1 MGALFCGCEKKEI
14 DASVPD
20 FEAKQPTQQKGGPKR
35 EIKNFNKNDSLN
47 ESWSSL
53 DNSHLIGKV
62 LEIQKKNT
70 NSLSKSVL
78 APLAK
83 FSK

>member
-35 EIKNFNKNDSLN
+35 EIKNFNKIFNYLR
-47 ESWSSL
+47 
-53 DNSHLIGKV
+53 
-62 LEIQKKNT
+62 
-70 NSLSKSVL
+70 
-78 APLAK
+78 
-83 FSK
+83 